1 MSKAFLFTNKIVNW
15 SEMPLDKH
23 RTFYFFILK
32 TATLLSFLKMPATT
46 EAVRA
51 AETLMVQRDV

>member
-1 MSKAFLFTNKIVNW
+1 
-15 SEMPLDKH
+15 MPLDKH